1 MLTMK
6 SRFFM
11 AAASLLLTLTACN
24 ADEASKSA
32 KPAASNDKAAIVVN
46 GTPISQSRIDVL
58 VKDRVAQGQPSSPE
72 LLKNIK
78 EDLITREIIV
88 QEATK
93 KGLQNDPEIM
103 TQMDLVKQGVLVR
116 AYIQDYI
123 KNNPVSDDALKA
135 EYDKIKAQMGD
146 KEYKV
151 RHILVGSEQ
160 EAKAIIDQLKKGGKF
175 EKLATEKS
183 KDPGSKAKGGDL
195 DWISLAAVVKPFGEA
210 LKELK
215 KGQYTA
221 TPVQSQFGWHVIK
234 LEDTRPVQAPP
245 FDEVK
250 NTLRQRMQQQQAEK
264 AVLALRSNAKVEDK
278 TASAP
283 PPPAPAATPAGQK

>member
-11 AAASLLLTLTACN
+11 AAASLLMTLTACN

-46 GTPISQSRIDVL
+46 GSPISQSRIDIL
-58 VKDRVAQGQPSSPE
+58 VKDRAAQGQPNSPE

-78 EDLITREIIV
+78 EDLITREVIV

-135 EYDKIKAQMGD
+135 EYDKIKSQMGD

-160 EAKAIIDQLKKGGKF
+160 EAKTLIDQLKKGGKF

-195 DWISLAAVVKPFGEA
+195 DWISLAAVVKPFGDA

-278 TASAP
+278 TASTPAS
-283 PPPAPAATPAGQK
+283 APAAAAPAGEK

>member
-11 AAASLLLTLTACN
+11 AAASLLMTLTACN
-24 ADEASKSA
+24 ADEAKSA

-46 GTPISQSRIDVL
+46 GSPISQSRIDIL
-58 VKDRVAQGQPSSPE
+58 VKDRAAQGQPNSPE

-135 EYDKIKAQMGD
+135 EYDKIKSQMGD

-160 EAKAIIDQLKKGGKF
+160 EAKTLIDQLKKGGKF

-195 DWISLAAVVKPFGEA
+195 DWISLAAVVKPFGDA

-215 KGQYTA
+215 KGQYTV

-283 PPPAPAATPAGQK
+283 TSAPAAAPAGEK